1 MVNKRPI
8 KWLKN
13 IENFHASL
21 WEYCRGLEHQSH
33 NMLEVNGKKTKNKTK
48 DKRQEHNTIIL
59 QMKHVIIKSQES
71 AKWLSKGCRYHCIWL
86 IYKKKKSA
94 FTFSWLALRDPLKRR
109 RPQSPFGLVMTSLTL
124 VYLMNGLMS
133 VFLTNPNYGSN
144 WTMHYFA

>member
-13 IENFHASL
+13 KENLHASL

-59 QMKHVIIKSQES
+59 QMKHVIIKPGV
-71 AKWLSKGCRYHCIWL
+71 SKMTF
-86 IYKKKKSA
+86 KKKSA
-94 FTFSWLALRDPLKRR
+94 FTFSWPALRDPLKRR

-124 VYLMNGLMS
+124 VYLMIGLMS

-144 WTMHYFA
+144 WTMHYYA

>member
-13 IENFHASL
+13 KENLHASL

-59 QMKHVIIKSQES
+59 QMKRDNKARSQQNDFQR
-71 AKWLSKGCRYHCIWL
+71 AAGI
-86 IYKKKKSA
+86 
-94 FTFSWLALRDPLKRR
+94 T
-109 RPQSPFGLVMTSLTL
+109 
-124 VYLMNGLMS
+124 VYD
-133 VFLTNPNYGSN
+133 
-144 WTMHYFA
+144 